1 MSIKLDLTDLE
12 RQKLRSAKI
21 RIADLHLL
29 RPDELAK
36 AIQCTAERAKF
47 LTGLATFQQI
57 PSIGYRMAYNLVYF
71 LNIYT
76 LHEIKEYD
84 PQELFDC
91 IEQRV
96 GERIDPCVED
106 QIRCVIYY
114 ANHPNSTKQWYDFT
128 EQRKADRL
136 A

>member
-1 MSIKLDLTDLE
+1 MTVKLYLTDLE
-12 RQKLRSAKI
+12 RKKLRSAKI
-21 RIADLHLL
+21 KIADLHLL

-36 AIQCTAERAKF
+36 ATQCTFERART

-57 PSIGYRMAYNLVYF
+57 PSIGYRMAYNLVHY

-76 LHEIKEYD
+76 LHEIKDYD
-84 PQELFDC
+84 PKTLF
-91 IEQRV
+91 ESLEVKV

-106 QIRCVIYY
+106 QIRCIIYY
-114 ANHPNSTKQWYDFT
+114 ANNPESNKKWYDFT
-128 EQRKADRL
+128 EQRKAERL